1 MRLQFRVRTLGWNGE
16 IRREVERSVE
26 FAVDRHNDRIER
38 ISVYLIDLKRSRGER
53 VLLCQMTAILKGAR
67 PALIL
72 QRGRDIVSAVNR
84 AARRLNYHI
93 GRNINRARMPDAKA
107 YRTTVRAA

>member
-1 MRLQFRVRTLGWNGE
+1 MRLQFRVLARGWNGE

-26 FAVDRHNDRIER
+26 FAVDRHNDRIDR
-38 ISVYLIDLKRSRGER
+38 ISVYLTDLKQSRGER
-53 VLLCQMTAILKGAR
+53 AVLCEMTAVLKGAK

-72 QRGRDIVSAVNR
+72 QRGRDIVSTVNR
-84 AARRLNYHI
+84 AVRRLNYNI
-93 GRNINRARMPDAKA
+93 GRNINRARIPDARE